1 MATAKKYMKRKEY
14 DALIRECK
22 EEIHKFMLATPYTS
36 LRYVP
41 CDYEPEREFYV
52 LHVPTMGDIE
62 FRFNSFESDR
72 ASDRTGVDVV
82 ALPIIF
88 KEYRNQTPFDMC
100 RLPFNK
106 FNGKCVLL
114 AWAHESDK
122 ILTGVASV
130 LSIARGVASQPFY
143 WVQQGVKVFWWDN
156 TENETCD
163 TYEIAHIPDDLPRN
177 EWEGDTKVLIT
188 NGTSE
193 VEVSVSELEPCLE
206 V

>member
-1 MATAKKYMKRKEY
+1 MTTSKKYLNRKEY
-14 DALIRECK
+14 DVLISKCK
-22 EEIHKFMLATPYTS
+22 DTIHKFMLATPYTS

-41 CDYEPEREFYV
+41 CDYEPDREFYV

-100 RLPFNK
+100 GLSFNNL
-106 FNGKCVLL
+106 NGKCPLL
-114 AWAHESDK
+114 AFASEKDK
-122 ILTGVASV
+122 ILTELEKVLTIASN
-130 LSIARGVASQPFY
+130 VASQPFY
-143 WVQQGVKVFWWDN
+143 WVQQGVKVWWDDP
-156 TENETCD
+156 ENETSD
-163 TYEIAHIPDDLPRN
+163 TYEIVHIPDNLPRN
-177 EWEGDTKVLIT
+177 EWESDTIVLIT

-193 VEVSVSELEPCLE
+193 AEVPLLEIEPCLE
-206 V
+206 I

>member
-1 MATAKKYMKRKEY
+1 MATTKKYLNRKEY
-14 DALIRECK
+14 DALIGKCK
-22 EEIHKFMLATPYTS
+22 DAIHKFMLATPYTS

-41 CDYEPEREFYV
+41 CDYEPDREFYI

-100 RLPFNK
+100 GLSFNNI
-106 FNGKCVLL
+106 NGKCPLL
-114 AWAHESDK
+114 AFANEKDK
-122 ILTGVASV
+122 ILTELEKVLTIASN
-130 LSIARGVASQPFY
+130 VASQPFY
-143 WVQQGVKVFWWDN
+143 WVQQGVKVWWDDP
-156 TENETCD
+156 ENETSD
-163 TYEIAHIPDDLPRN
+163 TYEIVHIPDNLPRN
-177 EWEGDTKVLIT
+177 EWESDTIVLIT

-193 VEVSVSELEPCLE
+193 AEVPLSEIEPCLE
-206 V
+206 I